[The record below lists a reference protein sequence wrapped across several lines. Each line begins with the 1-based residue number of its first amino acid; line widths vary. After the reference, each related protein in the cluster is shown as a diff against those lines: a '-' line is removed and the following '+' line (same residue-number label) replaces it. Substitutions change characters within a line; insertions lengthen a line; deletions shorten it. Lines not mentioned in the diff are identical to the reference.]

1 MIVSIILWASII
13 WVVPYLYFM
22 LANETKFKKNI
33 AIGVTLPYEA
43 REDEQVKAA
52 LSGFKKK
59 LKWMCIALVVIAI
72 PCFFIKS
79 MNVILTA
86 WCIWIDLLVVLPNI
100 PYVQCNS
107 ALKKIKVEKG
117 WRKENNQCV
126 TVDTAAISS
135 ERWLSPWI
143 FLPSVALSLVP
154 FIWDRTFWVLYI
166 TFTICSI
173 FFWFCYRYL
182 YRNKSEMVD
191 GNAELSRVLTQV
203 RRRNWG
209 NMWLV
214 CDYSFAVISLGTYF
228 TRNSPLW
235 SIVLMV
241 AISFIICV
249 AVVRIELNT
258 RKVQEKLTAESGRY
272 WYVDDDDK
280 WIGGILYYN
289 PNDSNLIINNR
300 IGTNSTINLAKTSGK
315 ILMGLVILMLV
326 AMPFTGAFINA
337 AGAKPIG
344 LELTETEIV
353 SSRGGSRY
361 TVPYEEISDVQ
372 LLEKLPKK
380 MVRTFGTG
388 MENLLSGNFTASGIG
403 SMKVCLDPNYS
414 PYILITTDSG
424 QHYLFGCR
432 DSEMIKQIYNDLMV
446 KIQDN
451 Q

>member
-13 WVVPYLYFM
+13 WVAPFIYYM
-22 LANETKFKKNI
+22 LANEAKFKKNI
-33 AIGVTLPYEA
+33 VIGVTLPYEA

-52 LSGFKKK
+52 LSIFKKR
-59 LKWMCIALVVIAI
+59 LKWICIVLVAIAI
-72 PCFFIKS
+72 PCFFLKS
-79 MNVILTA
+79 FNVLFTL

-100 PYVQCNS
+100 PYIQCNS
-107 ALKKIKVEKG
+107 ALKKIKTEKG
-117 WRKENNQCV
+117 WSRDKNQCI

-135 ERWLSPWI
+135 GRWLSPWA
-143 FLPSVALSLVP
+143 FLPSVALSLLP
-154 FIWDRTFWVLYI
+154 FVWDKTFWVLYI
-166 TFTICSI
+166 TFAICSV

-214 CDYSFAVISLGTYF
+214 CAYSFSVISLATYF

-235 SIVLMV
+235 NIVLMV

-258 RKVQEKLTAESGRY
+258 RKIQEKLTAESGKN

-315 ILMGLVILMLV
+315 IIMGLIVLMLV

-337 AGAKPIG
+337 ASSKPIN
-344 LELTETEIV
+344 LELTETAIV
-353 SSRGGSRY
+353 SSRSKSEY

-372 LLEKLPKK
+372 LLDELPDK
-380 MVRTFGTG
+380 MVRTFGTS
-388 MENLLSGNFTASGIG
+388 MENLLKGNFSASGIG
-403 SMKVCLDPNYS
+403 SMKVCLDPNYA
-414 PYILITTDSG
+414 PFILVTTDDG

-432 DSEMIKQIYNDLMV
+432 DSETTRQVYEGLMV
-446 KIQDN
+446 KIQKK
-451 Q
+451 